1 MSACERS
8 LDTEDTMD
16 IAGKIVVVTGAAR
29 GIGRALAEG
38 AKARGA
44 KTVVAVDLDE
54 AHVQETARRVEGRAM
69 RCDVSNEA
77 DIARVIETTERE
89 IGPIDL
95 FCSNAGI
102 GGFRGD
108 ANNCASGST
117 DSWNRAWA
125 INVMAHVHAARLLLP
140 RMIPRGGGYFLNTVS
155 AAGVLNQVGGA
166 VYGTTKHAAIGFAEN
181 LAFSHR
187 DQGIRVSVLCPQ
199 GVDTDMLRASGS
211 GPQFDDGVI
220 TAEACATAALDGVQ
234 RETFCILPHPVVLD
248 YMQRKAADYDR
259 WIGGMAKL
267 NRAYQAS
274 RAG

>member
-1 MSACERS
+1 
-8 LDTEDTMD
+8 MD

-44 KTVVAVDLDE
+44 TGIVVVDLDE
-54 AHVQETARRVEGRAM
+54 AQVQATAQRVGGRAM

-77 DIARVIETTERE
+77 DIARVVETTERE

-95 FCSNAGI
+95 FCSNAGV

-108 ANNCASGST
+108 KDNCASGNT
-117 DSWNRAWA
+117 ESWNRAWV

-140 RMIPRGGGYFLNTVS
+140 RMIPRGSGYFLNTVS

-220 TAEACATAALDGVQ
+220 TAEACADAAFDGIKA
-234 RETFCILPHPVVLD
+234 ETFCILPHPVVLD
-248 YMQRKAADYDR
+248 YMRRKPADYDR

-274 RAG
+274 RTAS